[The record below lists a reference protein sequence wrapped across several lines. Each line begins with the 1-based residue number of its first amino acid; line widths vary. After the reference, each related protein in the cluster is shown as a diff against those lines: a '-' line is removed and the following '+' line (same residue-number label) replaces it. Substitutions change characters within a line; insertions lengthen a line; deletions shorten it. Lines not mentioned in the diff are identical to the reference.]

1 MKFFTLNESNQIDG
15 VTSPEELLSWME
27 NNITYELVD
36 DEYSNS
42 NGVPTKTAQEVL
54 KTKTGHCAEQ
64 SYLEKMILD
73 SLGYK
78 SFYGMV
84 KENNSEKEYG
94 AEGSAHL
101 FLIYLDEDNK
111 YCWFEHSRQHCKGI
125 HKFNSLEE
133 LFKEVSKQ
141 WWRYDKNS
149 DILECRIVD
158 RDITGVDNWGLAK
171 ECYKYPVKYT
181 FPISDNAMEDDIPLD
196 AKWDFDHRSVL
207 QESFDSRLN
216 KIDTYIQNSFGQES
230 PGNGC
235 IFIAPNGKFIN
246 IYPKLVDHEDL
257 AEWLN
262 EKGFDSVPLDAE
274 WFVDTLGYVRCRNS
288 RNQCY
293 IELPIVA
300 ITRHQLYALEEW
312 LIDMVVSNQ
321 IEIEAPNGQ
330 WHTYDLK
337 EYFSED
343 IIKII
348 KRFYSSGN
356 LYEDLPSSD
365 TIDGELLESLSTKI
379 SRRDNPNDFS
389 PFGYKV
395 DFYDGDKHIGEGS
408 VCGIKD
414 DNAFLYDFEV
424 YPEFR
429 GKGYSKEMLQYLID
443 QYDLK
448 QLFVK
453 PDNTIAINLYKKYG
467 FKFEDDA
474 YDTDDIGNMRL
485 MIRES
490 YKMRFKLTEGKNLEQ
505 TVQQYVDKYQ
515 KMIPLDDDEL
525 YIHRNHVMGLIS
537 IDPTYKPGG
546 NVTGDYAIWIL
557 NQAIKNGWDVIGTKQ
572 RVLHLLTEFQD
583 KKSLLKNKDIMSYKT
598 PDDLAQALSEVELTD
613 RQKERRA
620 RHATAMTK
628 KVLSTENWDVYMALN
643 WEGALTLGKGTKWC
657 TADSENASWYIRY
670 VADIWWDGDAGAVEV
685 KDLEKET
692 LTLQDITNSVQDDNL
707 TLEQIYDKYSD
718 RAVFAYWDG
727 SGWLYN
733 PYEVKNDGDVHDK
746 LYVFINKNTGIKY
759 QFCMSSSQSE
769 YEEDLNDAITFCTQN
784 DHYRDFRDFIG
795 YEEKELREFW
805 TDVMGYSMEELFVI
819 DPDEEDDIEES
830 FLTEAKADTQRLIDW
845 AGEELANRYL
855 AIKDR
860 LKAPESD
867 LYYWI
872 KNKSVEDLRAT
883 VASIETTKSN
893 NRLSIEGGY
902 GATLVGENDYWKVYH
917 ITSYGAAQKYG
928 RDTQWCISGNRIG
941 DSNDSYWKNYINNGV
956 EFYFYITK
964 GKYNPRGRT
973 CKFALA
979 YQPGTNKWQVYD
991 QQDGMV
997 DGIPNAPIIDGLP
1010 DVTTGALTTYQYTG
1024 GRLPIS
1030 TFVKDIIVA
1039 DDVTKIDGG
1048 AFMHSDMES
1057 IHIGKGVTHI
1067 GNNAFTRCANLETVV
1082 LPDGVQSIGFGAFGD
1097 CYNLTDITI
1106 PDTVTSIGKNA
1117 FVGCT
1122 KLTIHTPMGS
1132 VASSYADAYNIPTDS
1147 IIKENYM
1154 KFSLVEGIADVRKHY
1169 QDISD
1174 KDFDRIIRL
1183 DPTFNENRD
1192 RVGTYGKWLLKL
1204 FSKGN
1209 LNNEGHVRDLLT
1221 RFEGAKNR
1229 LKNDAKDIMRYK
1241 SLEEVDEMLND
1252 DNNYTSLS
1260 HRQEVRQRQKD
1271 RHNVDLGEEAELVY
1285 EDNEWQVWIPKTYAA
1300 SCKLGQ
1306 GTSWCTAST
1315 ETDSYF
1321 YDYTETDDLYININ
1335 KKTGEKFQFHFESES
1350 YMDKDD
1356 EEINII
1362 EWLID
1367 NKSIY
1372 HKIYNKYINIDGV
1385 LGFVKNN
1392 PDRVFVYKGGSVPDN
1407 YASVVRKVIIPDSV
1421 TRIGDDAF
1429 YGCTSLTS
1437 VIIGNSVASIGYSA
1451 FRGCTS
1457 LKNVTIPDSVTKI
1470 GTYAFS
1476 NCTSLTSVTIP
1487 DSVTSIDTYAFYNCS
1502 SLTSVTI
1509 GNSVTSIGSSAFE
1522 RCSNLTSITIPNSV
1536 MSMGDE
1542 AFADCDSL
1550 TSVTIGNGVTSIGD
1564 YAFINCSNLANIIV
1578 PESVKSIGKSAFK
1591 GLPHII
1597 VPRGSYAEQYAKEK
1611 NIPVKYLNESFP
1623 MKFTLTEDI
1632 AAVQKNFPNIDDE
1645 TFRHL
1650 IALDPTFNPN
1660 RDSVGTYGKWI
1671 LTLYSKGE
1679 IKDEDWEN
1687 VTQML
1692 DVWETNKKRFTN
1704 KDIGQFKTLK
1714 QLEDALLD
1722 MPDLELSHRQK
1733 VRQNQKSRRKADLGN
1748 EADLVFDGTDWEVWV
1763 PKTYAASCK
1772 LGQHTSWCTASTE
1785 DEHYFHQYSSQGKL
1799 YIVINK
1805 HDDKKKY
1812 QFQVETNS
1820 YVNSDDEVIC
1830 LIDFLFDEG
1839 EELFDFFVKLLL
1851 DDWGFTPG
1859 IGMDDTEEVS
1869 ISKGQIEEVLSNVT
1883 VGWNTVT
1890 GDDCYSM
1897 IFDSQD
1903 WVEGFYFDTFYEE
1916 MLGVA
1921 IEALNE
1927 ENKNRIKELTGL
1939 EEITTSSVTD
1949 YDNFLFEAF
1958 VEAIKGAYNES
1969 ASYNVEA
1976 EAVMALEDAASAV
1989 EGIRADFHSDELVV
2003 KGTVSSFIELFREYQ
2018 DYSDDMRY
2026 IFDDYLSMAIGSCI
2040 VANYDFQ
2047 KPRGDEWGEIEDDLF
2062 NDYLENSLDEWFGGK
2077 EDQ

>member
-1 MKFFTLNESNQIDG
+1 MRFFTLNESNQIAG
-15 VTSPEELLSWME
+15 VTSPEELLSWMK

-54 KTKTGHCAEQ
+54 ETKTGHCAEQ

-73 SLGYK
+73 DLGYE

-111 YCWFEHSRQHCKGI
+111 YCWFEHSMQHCKGI

-149 DILECRIVD
+149 DILECRIID
-158 RDITGVDNWGLAK
+158 KDITGVDNWGLAK

-196 AKWDFDHRSVL
+196 AEWDFDHRSVL
-207 QESFDSRLN
+207 QESLHDDRLD
-216 KIDTYIQNSFGQES
+216 KIDRFIQNSFGQET

-262 EKGFDSVPLDAE
+262 ENGYDSVPVEAE
-274 WFVDTLGYVRCRNS
+274 WFVDTLGYTRCRNS
-288 RNQCY
+288 RSQCY

-300 ITRHQLYALEEW
+300 ITRHQLYSLEEW
-312 LIDMVVSNQ
+312 LVNKVVTNQ

-330 WHTYDLK
+330 WHKYDLK
-337 EYFSED
+337 EYFPED
-343 IIKII
+343 IIKVI
-348 KRFYSSGN
+348 KRFYSSGT

-365 TIDGELLESLSTKI
+365 TANGNLTDICNKIYSEVVKYGGDDNQNCKLCTWAVELQMRGEDFLPRPVYSPRDTVFEISGENIVVNPQVQKIASVSDVEKQVLSSDNGSRFYCHVNWKDSNGGHEFLLINDNGTVLIVDSQANYIGKLSDDSEYFKDINFENSYISRLDDKAINQEVSKYNDFDYVVEWDDTIDKELLEVLSTKTV
-379 SRRDNPNDFS
+379 RRDNPNDFS

-395 DFYDGDKHIGEGS
+395 DFYDGDAHIGEGS

-467 FKFEDDA
+467 FEFEDDS
-474 YDTDDIGNMRL
+474 YDTTDIGNMRL

-490 YKMRFKLTEGKNLEQ
+490 YKKGVKLTEGKNLEQ
-505 TVQQYVDKYQ
+505 TIQQYVDKYQ

-525 YIHRNHVMGLIS
+525 YIHRNHVIGLIS

-572 RVLHLLTEFQD
+572 RVLHILTEFQD

-598 PDDLAQALSEVELTD
+598 PEELAQALSEVELTD

-620 RHATAMTK
+620 RNNTAMSK
-628 KVLSTENWDVYMALN
+628 KVLSTDNWDVYMALN

-670 VADIWWDGDAGAVEV
+670 VADIWWDGDAGAIEV
-685 KDLEKET
+685 KDLAKET
-692 LTLQDITNSVQDDNL
+692 LTLQDVANAMQDDDI

-733 PYEVKNDGDVHDK
+733 PYEVENDGDAHNK
-746 LYVFINKNTGIKY
+746 LYVFINKNTGLKY
-759 QFCMSSSQSE
+759 QFCMSSTQAE
-769 YEEDLNDAITFCTQN
+769 FEEDLNDAITFCNQN
-784 DHYRDFRDFIG
+784 DKYRDFRDFIG
-795 YEEKELREFW
+795 YDEKELREFW
-805 TDVMGYSMEELFVI
+805 TDVMGYSMQELFII

-830 FLTEAKADTQRLIDW
+830 
-845 AGEELANRYL
+845 
-855 AIKDR
+855 
-860 LKAPESD
+860 
-867 LYYWI
+867 
-872 KNKSVEDLRAT
+872 
-883 VASIETTKSN
+883 
-893 NRLSIEGGY
+893 LS
-902 GATLVGENDYWKVYH
+902 
-917 ITSYGAAQKYG
+917 
-928 RDTQWCISGNRIG
+928 
-941 DSNDSYWKNYINNGV
+941 
-956 EFYFYITK
+956 
-964 GKYNPRGRT
+964 
-973 CKFALA
+973 
-979 YQPGTNKWQVYD
+979 TNK
-991 QQDGMV
+991 
-997 DGIPNAPIIDGLP
+997 
-1010 DVTTGALTTYQYTG
+1010 
-1024 GRLPIS
+1024 
-1030 TFVKDIIVA
+1030 
-1039 DDVTKIDGG
+1039 
-1048 AFMHSDMES
+1048 
-1057 IHIGKGVTHI
+1057 
-1067 GNNAFTRCANLETVV
+1067 
-1082 LPDGVQSIGFGAFGD
+1082 
-1097 CYNLTDITI
+1097 
-1106 PDTVTSIGKNA
+1106 
-1117 FVGCT
+1117 
-1122 KLTIHTPMGS
+1122 
-1132 VASSYADAYNIPTDS
+1132 
-1147 IIKENYM
+1147 
-1154 KFSLVEGIADVRKHY
+1154 
-1169 QDISD
+1169 
-1174 KDFDRIIRL
+1174 
-1183 DPTFNENRD
+1183 
-1192 RVGTYGKWLLKL
+1192 
-1204 FSKGN
+1204 
-1209 LNNEGHVRDLLT
+1209 
-1221 RFEGAKNR
+1221 
-1229 LKNDAKDIMRYK
+1229 MR
-1241 SLEEVDEMLND
+1241 
-1252 DNNYTSLS
+1252 
-1260 HRQEVRQRQKD
+1260 
-1271 RHNVDLGEEAELVY
+1271 
-1285 EDNEWQVWIPKTYAA
+1285 
-1300 SCKLGQ
+1300 
-1306 GTSWCTAST
+1306 
-1315 ETDSYF
+1315 
-1321 YDYTETDDLYININ
+1321 
-1335 KKTGEKFQFHFESES
+1335 
-1350 YMDKDD
+1350 
-1356 EEINII
+1356 
-1362 EWLID
+1362 
-1367 NKSIY
+1367 
-1372 HKIYNKYINIDGV
+1372 
-1385 LGFVKNN
+1385 
-1392 PDRVFVYKGGSVPDN
+1392 
-1407 YASVVRKVIIPDSV
+1407 
-1421 TRIGDDAF
+1421 
-1429 YGCTSLTS
+1429 
-1437 VIIGNSVASIGYSA
+1437 
-1451 FRGCTS
+1451 
-1457 LKNVTIPDSVTKI
+1457 
-1470 GTYAFS
+1470 
-1476 NCTSLTSVTIP
+1476 
-1487 DSVTSIDTYAFYNCS
+1487 
-1502 SLTSVTI
+1502 
-1509 GNSVTSIGSSAFE
+1509 
-1522 RCSNLTSITIPNSV
+1522 
-1536 MSMGDE
+1536 
-1542 AFADCDSL
+1542 
-1550 TSVTIGNGVTSIGD
+1550 
-1564 YAFINCSNLANIIV
+1564 
-1578 PESVKSIGKSAFK
+1578 
-1591 GLPHII
+1591 
-1597 VPRGSYAEQYAKEK
+1597 
-1611 NIPVKYLNESFP
+1611 
-1623 MKFTLTEDI
+1623 FTLTEDI

-1679 IKDEDWEN
+1679 IKEDDFEN

-1704 KDIGQFKTLK
+1704 KDIGQFKKLD
-1714 QLEDALLD
+1714 QLETALLD

-1733 VRQNQKSRRKADLGN
+1733 VRQNQKNRRKADLGN

-1916 MLGVA
+1916 MIGIA

-1927 ENKNRIKELTGL
+1927 ENKDRIKELTGI
-1939 EEITTSSVTD
+1939 EEITISSVTD

-1969 ASYNVEA
+1969 ASYNVET

-1989 EGIRADFHSDELVV
+1989 KGIRADFHSDELVV

-2026 IFDDYLSMAIGSCI
+2026 IFDNYLSMAIGSCI

-2047 KPRGDEWGEIEDDLF
+2047 KPRGNEWGELEDDLF
-2062 NDYLENSLDEWFGGK
+2062 NSYFESSLEGWFGGK
-2077 EDQ
+2077 EEQ